1 MEKLSVVSEHGLL
14 CGAMDTVME
23 LYETLYQGLLHPER
37 VLFASVPILS
47 LYRKLIRFFGAQK
60 AYTIFLFVWD
70 EVLHDSDIGF
80 IVKGDEKMNEP
91 DSLPPAPTL
100 PITHITAFPIAV
112 PEFRDLLIRQGC
124 WMEEQTDRCIIHFP
138 AGTTRTEIYPRSLSE
153 RFIIRFPSG
162 TEVIESF
169 ELIAP
174 ESAWARSIGPY

>member
-1 MEKLSVVSEHGLL
+1 MIAVLGLWL
-14 CGAMDTVME
+14 G
-23 LYETLYQGLLHPER
+23 ET
-37 VLFASVPILS
+37 
-47 LYRKLIRFFGAQK
+47 K
-60 AYTIFLFVWD
+60 
-70 EVLHDSDIGF
+70 
-80 IVKGDEKMNEP
+80 KMNEP